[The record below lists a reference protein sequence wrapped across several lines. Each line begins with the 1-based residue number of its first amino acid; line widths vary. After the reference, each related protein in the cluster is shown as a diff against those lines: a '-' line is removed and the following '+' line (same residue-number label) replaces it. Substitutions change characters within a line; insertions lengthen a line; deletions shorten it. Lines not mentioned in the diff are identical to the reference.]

1 VTMLEREMVQ
11 QNPGIS
17 WTDIAG
23 KNITKMC
30 RFVIAEIFFIIIK
43 TRLLTLV

>member
-1 VTMLEREMVQ
+1 MVQ

-30 RFVIAEIFFIIIK
+30 RFDFAKQNFILIK

>member
-1 VTMLEREMVQ
+1 MLEREMVQ

-23 KNITKMC
+23 KNITKVC
-30 RFVIAEIFFIIIK
+30 RFGIAKQSLILMK
-43 TRLLTLV
+43 TRQLTLV